1 VTARVRRRIAGLSAR
16 LHERAERRLAAR
28 FDGAVVLLYHRVT
41 PLEPDPFS
49 MAMPPEQFDEQL
61 RVIRSGYQPLTLQE
75 LAAALRRRRVPR
87 RGVVVTFDD
96 GYADNL
102 DVASPLLAAHGIP
115 ATVFVATAYVN
126 GRREFWWDEL
136 ERLMRQATDM
146 GAEVTLEI
154 CGERLVNQRL
164 TKQSLPTA
172 LMDLQFR
179 MRSSTAAEIAHILR
193 QLRASVGQQADG
205 ETRDSHRPLRI
216 DELRRL
222 SADGLIEVGAHTRW
236 HASLARASRGE
247 QLDELGGSKSD
258 LEEWLDARVTSVS
271 FPFGRRARDYT
282 RRTVRIAREVGFEAA
297 AVRSPARATALSS
310 PMEMPRV
317 VAPAI
322 DGGEFERWLAQQFE
336 H

>member
-1 VTARVRRRIAGLSAR
+1 MTAGVRRRIAGLSAR
-16 LHERAERRLAAR
+16 LHERARRRLAAR
-28 FDGAVVLLYHRVT
+28 FDGAVVLIYHRVT

-49 MAMPPEQFDEQL
+49 MAMLPEQFDEQL
-61 RVIRSGYQPLTLQE
+61 RVIRSGYQPLTLAE

-115 ATVFVATAYVN
+115 ATIFVATAYVD

-136 ERLMRQATDM
+136 ERLLRHAADT

-154 CGERLVNQRL
+154 CGQRLVYHRL
-164 TKQSLPTA
+164 TEQSLRTA
-172 LMDLQFR
+172 LMELQFR
-179 MRSSTAAEIAHILR
+179 MRSSTAPQIANILR

-205 ETRDSHRPLRI
+205 KTRDSHRPLRI

-247 QLDELGGSKSD
+247 QLDELGGSKGD
-258 LEEWLDARVTSVS
+258 LEDWLDARVTSVS

-297 AVRSPARATALSS
+297 AVRSSARATALSS

-322 DGGEFERWLAQQFE
+322 DGGEFERWLAQQFQ